1 MNDIDDLGQEL
12 NASLAALDISSPK
25 PCGCHES
32 GVESEN
38 PFAEFS
44 GSDDLAGELE
54 LALGSL
60 GEGENLSA
68 EEAFEFA
75 SVASSSSIGLEDI
88 VSLTE
93 QYPGLK
99 ITFSQ

>member
-1 MNDIDDLGQEL
+1 MNEFVDLEQEL
-12 NASLAALDISSPK
+12 NASLAALDVSSPK

-44 GSDDLAGELE
+44 GSDDLTSELE
-54 LALGSL
+54 IALASL
-60 GEGENLSA
+60 NDSENLSA

-75 SVASSSSIGLEDI
+75 SVAGSSNIGLEDI

-99 ITFSQ
+99 VTFSQ